1 MKKRGV
7 LIVGALMGC
16 FLLCHS
22 TFAAQKDTWEQVAQE
37 ELLEMESTLLPQEV
51 NFSNNKN
58 TVARGRYIA
67 SSGVSIT
74 TEGYGVLGVYA
85 DTLAHVAVKKIKMTI
100 YLDQWDEDSE
110 DWVQIDSKSLTYEY
124 EEGGEDLNEA
134 SQSFLI
140 ENLETNKYYRL
151 RGLHAVWS
159 FDGYLETHAT
169 MTDGVLLTD
178 GPA

>member
-74 TEGYGVLGVYA
+74 NEGYGVLGVYA

-110 DWVQIDSKSLTYEY
+110 DWVQI
-124 EEGGEDLNEA
+124 N
-134 SQSFLI
+134 I
-140 ENLETNKYYRL
+140 RI
-151 RGLHAVWS
+151 
-159 FDGYLETHAT
+159 
-169 MTDGVLLTD
+169 
-178 GPA
+178 